1 MKLMP
6 KQTRKKTR
14 HTGVFIV
21 DLSSGDQTFYIRYKR
36 EGKLIE
42 ERAGRKKQGMTSA
55 KANKIRAE
63 RISGK
68 TESNVEKRK
77 RNQTQVRRLN
87 LDDLWEE
94 YLKIKRDQVK
104 AVSTDLSRYK
114 NHISEIFG
122 KKFPDEIYPL
132 DIDWFT
138 SEMSKTRSPKTVSN
152 ILELLRRIINFGISK
167 QLCPPISLKIRF
179 PSVDNQRIEVLT
191 DEQFSNLNEVWEEYP
206 DQHIVNMHKLIAWT
220 GMRPSESCRLK
231 WEDIDLELGV
241 LSKINTKSGKTVQL
255 RLSKTVK
262 QILESQKTLLQKE
275 APGMAD
281 SEFVFPRKDGK
292 KREPNS
298 WLKNV
303 REICNSAEIPGTFR
317 PNYCLRDTIATT
329 MLSNG
334 ASVDEVG
341 YQLGHEPG
349 SPMMKRYARYMTE
362 AQQRIVDHS
371 EALLKKKLKG
381 NSPSHHNEPVIPDTQ
396 R

>member
-1 MKLMP
+1 MP
-6 KQTRKKTR
+6 KQTRRKTR

-77 RNQTQVRRLN
+77 RNQTQVRRLD

-371 EALLKKKLKG
+371 EALLKKKLG
-381 NSPSHHNEPVIPDTQ
+381 NTQ
-396 R
+396 

>member
-1 MKLMP
+1 MP
-6 KQTRKKTR
+6 KQTRRKTR

-77 RNQTQVRRLN
+77 RNQTQVRRLD

-275 APGMAD
+275 SPGMAD

-381 NSPSHHNEPVIPDTQ
+381 NSPTHHNEPVIPDTQ